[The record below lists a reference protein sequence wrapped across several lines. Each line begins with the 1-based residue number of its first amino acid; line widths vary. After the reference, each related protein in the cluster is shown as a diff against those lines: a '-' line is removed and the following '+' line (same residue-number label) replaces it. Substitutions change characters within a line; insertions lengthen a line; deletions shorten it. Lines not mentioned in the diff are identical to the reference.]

1 MIGRAMSLS
10 RRIQATDTPCIVT
23 MQQMMR
29 GRTDVLSL
37 AQGIVHWSPPPEA
50 LASAAKLVGEHSTS
64 LYGADD
70 GLPEVRAALKTK
82 LAQENNITASE
93 VMVTAGANQAFTNI
107 VLSLLDA
114 SDACALFKPYYF
126 NHLMA
131 LQMTGAGS
139 GADIFIAPSTTELQP
154 DVNALRSEMYQRK
167 AQGRP
172 PIKLVATSNPGN
184 PTGVM
189 IPKVRLLE
197 LSALCAEHGAWLVI
211 DNTYEHFSY
220 PNETPHECIEAAH
233 IVNVFS
239 FSKAFGMMGWRVG
252 YLAYPPPLA
261 PEMLKA
267 QDTII
272 ICPSILSQRL
282 ALAAMEPGRCWVLER
297 VAGLAEQKA
306 LVLEALTTALPAG
319 SIQGGSGAIYLFCKL
334 PVEDDLAAV
343 RWLTKKH
350 KIATI
355 PGSAC
360 GMPGHFRVC
369 YANLPL
375 ETTRVAAERLRAGLA
390 ELAAG
395 GVDLSDEALAQL

>member
-1 MIGRAMSLS
+1 MATLS
-10 RRIQATDTPCIVT
+10 RRIQATDAPCIVM
-23 MQQMMR
+23 MQQIMR
-29 GRTDVLSL
+29 GRTDILSL

-82 LAQENNITASE
+82 LAQENSITASE

-154 DVNALRSEMYQRK
+154 DVNALRSEMHQRK

-172 PIKLVATSNPGN
+172 PIKLVTVSNPGN

-189 IPKVRLLE
+189 IPKARLLE
-197 LSALCAEHGAWLVI
+197 LSAVCAEHGAWLVI
-211 DNTYEHFSY
+211 DNTYEHFAY
-220 PNETPHECIEAAH
+220 PNEAPHECIEAAH
-233 IVNVFS
+233 VVNVFS

-252 YLAYPPPLA
+252 
-261 PEMLKA
+261 
-267 QDTII
+267 
-272 ICPSILSQRL
+272 C
-282 ALAAMEPGRCWVLER
+282 AACW
-297 VAGLAEQKA
+297 
-306 LVLEALTTALPAG
+306 
-319 SIQGGSGAIYLFCKL
+319 
-334 PVEDDLAAV
+334 
-343 RWLTKKH
+343 
-350 KIATI
+350 
-355 PGSAC
+355 
-360 GMPGHFRVC
+360 
-369 YANLPL
+369 
-375 ETTRVAAERLRAGLA
+375 RASLDFN
-390 ELAAG
+390 
-395 GVDLSDEALAQL
+395 V

>member
-1 MIGRAMSLS
+1 MATLS
-10 RRIQATDTPCIVT
+10 RRIQATDAPCIVT

-29 GRTDVLSL
+29 GRTDILSL

-50 LASAAKLVGEHSTS
+50 LASAAQLVGEHSTS

-82 LAQENNITASE
+82 LAQENSITASE

-154 DVNALRSEMYQRK
+154 DVNALRGEMHQRK

-172 PIKLVATSNPGN
+172 PIKLVTVSNPGN

-189 IPKVRLLE
+189 IPKARLLE
-197 LSALCAEHGAWLVI
+197 LSAVCAEHGAWLVI
-211 DNTYEHFSY
+211 DNTYEHFAY
-220 PNETPHECIEAAH
+220 PNEAPHECIEAAH

-261 PEMLKA
+261 PELLKA
-267 QDTII
+267 QDTIV

-282 ALAAMEPGRCWVLER
+282 ALAAMAPGRCWVHER
-297 VAGLAEQKA
+297 VSGLAEQKA
-306 LVLEALTTALPAG
+306 LVLDALTTALPAG
-319 SIQGGSGAIYLFCKL
+319 SIQGGAGAIYLFCKL

-350 KIATI
+350 KVATI

>member
-1 MIGRAMSLS
+1 
-10 RRIQATDTPCIVT
+10 
-23 MQQMMR
+23 
-29 GRTDVLSL
+29 
-37 AQGIVHWSPPPEA
+37 
-50 LASAAKLVGEHSTS
+50 
-64 LYGADD
+64 
-70 GLPEVRAALKTK
+70 
-82 LAQENNITASE
+82 
-93 VMVTAGANQAFTNI
+93 

-154 DVNALRSEMYQRK
+154 DVNALRGEMHQRK

-172 PIKLVATSNPGN
+172 PIKLVTVSNPGN

-189 IPKVRLLE
+189 IPKARLLE
-197 LSALCAEHGAWLVI
+197 LSAVCAEHGAWLVI
-211 DNTYEHFSY
+211 DNTYEHFAY
-220 PNETPHECIEAAH
+220 PNEAPHECIEAAH

-261 PEMLKA
+261 PELLKA
-267 QDTII
+267 QDTIV

-282 ALAAMEPGRCWVLER
+282 ALAAMAPGRCWVHER
-297 VAGLAEQKA
+297 VSGLAEQKA
-306 LVLEALTTALPAG
+306 LVLDALTTALPAG

-350 KIATI
+350 KVATI

-375 ETTRVAAERLRAGLA
+375 ESTRVAAERLRAGLA

>member
-1 MIGRAMSLS
+1 
-10 RRIQATDTPCIVT
+10 
-23 MQQMMR
+23 
-29 GRTDVLSL
+29 
-37 AQGIVHWSPPPEA
+37 
-50 LASAAKLVGEHSTS
+50 
-64 LYGADD
+64 
-70 GLPEVRAALKTK
+70 
-82 LAQENNITASE
+82 
-93 VMVTAGANQAFTNI
+93 
-107 VLSLLDA
+107 
-114 SDACALFKPYYF
+114 
-126 NHLMA
+126 
-131 LQMTGAGS
+131 
-139 GADIFIAPSTTELQP
+139 
-154 DVNALRSEMYQRK
+154 VNALRGEMHQRK

-172 PIKLVATSNPGN
+172 PIKLVTVSNPGN

-189 IPKVRLLE
+189 IPKARLLE
-197 LSALCAEHGAWLVI
+197 LSAVCAEHGAWLVI
-211 DNTYEHFSY
+211 DNTYEHFAY
-220 PNETPHECIEAAH
+220 PNEAPHECIEAAH

-261 PEMLKA
+261 PELLKA
-267 QDTII
+267 QDTIV

-282 ALAAMEPGRCWVLER
+282 ALAAMAPGRCWVHER
-297 VAGLAEQKA
+297 VSGLAEQKA
-306 LVLEALTTALPAG
+306 LVLDALTTALPAG

-350 KIATI
+350 KVATI

-375 ETTRVAAERLRAGLA
+375 ESTRVAAERLRAGLA